1 MSQLLSFDLVKME
14 ANLNNQVK
22 NFRKPTEWDVYY
34 NNGNERDMKAWN
46 KMMGTGKTPKT
57 RSTRKCLDSKR
68 HFNTIIGDKTKVGV
82 TL

>member
-1 MSQLLSFDLVKME
+1 MSQLLAFDLVKME

-22 NFRKPTEWDVYY
+22 NFHKPTEWDVYY

-46 KMMGTGKTPKT
+46 KMMGTGKTSKSCYT
-57 RSTRKCLDSKR
+57 IMCLFNKR
-68 HFNTIIGDKTKVGV
+68 HFNAITGDKTKVGV

>member
-1 MSQLLSFDLVKME
+1 MSQLLAFDLVKME

-22 NFRKPTEWDVYY
+22 NFRKPTEWDVHY

-46 KMMGTGKTPKT
+46 KMMGTGKTSKAC
-57 RSTRKCLDSKR
+57 STRRCLDNKR
-68 HFNTIIGDKTKVGV
+68 HFNAITGDKTKVGV